1 MPRHIRFAGLQGK
14 TLRSYR
20 VAVSRFLRFT
30 RVSHLPLATTKE
42 VDAAAAEYVNAL
54 YQEGDSLAQAGH
66 LLSGLK
72 RFLPQLRL
80 RLPTASQFFRNW
92 QRIHQPER
100 AVPVSWDLLQALA
113 GLCLTLERPGVAL
126 MLYLGFFCFLR
137 TSEMLALQ
145 CFHLLLHETK
155 PQITVIIPYAKTS
168 NGNPQVLVFSDPK
181 VWELAVTVV
190 HRSPRDAF
198 LWPGFPHHFR
208 SFWRLLL
215 ATLAFGEDDYVPY
228 GIRRGGASWHF
239 LETASMDATLH
250 RGRWSCVK
258 TARQYVDQGT
268 LAMAKLLWTP
278 SQRRAVRKHSLK
290 GAKILGRLRQEKG
303 LGNGSW
309 CEGWVLFFFPLFF
322 INRTPP

>member
-1 MPRHIRFAGLQGK
+1 MWPSCSTWASSVSSELLRCWRFN
-14 TLRSYR
+14 
-20 VAVSRFLRFT
+20 VFT
-30 RVSHLPLATTKE
+30 SCCTRQSPK
-42 VDAAAAEYVNAL
+42 
-54 YQEGDSLAQAGH
+54 SL
-66 LLSGLK
+66 SSSP
-72 RFLPQLRL
+72 PQ
-80 RLPTASQFFRNW
+80 RLPTETRKCWSLVTQ
-92 QRIHQPER
+92 
-100 AVPVSWDLLQALA
+100 SL
-113 GLCLTLERPGVAL
+113 GV
-126 MLYLGFFCFLR
+126 GSDR
-137 TSEMLALQ
+137 GPSESAWCIFMARL
-145 CFHLLLHETK
+145 
-155 PQITVIIPYAKTS
+155 PPS
-168 NGNPQVLVFSDPK
+168 
-181 VWELAVTVV
+181 
-190 HRSPRDAF
+190 
-198 LWPGFPHHFR
+198 FP

-309 CEGWVLFFFPLFF
+309 CEGWVLFFFSFVF
-322 INRTPP
+322 YK